1 MNFKVAHFFPPMTR
15 ILGVLIFVI
24 GVIGIITN
32 GIQVIFIAL
41 IGVAIVFSTKGV
53 KIDVSSNK
61 LKEYNSFFFIK
72 FGKWQSL
79 DVFPH
84 ITVLEITE
92 KTSVSS
98 HTTLVSASS
107 REMVYRIT
115 LLSKDHYQKLLLLQ
129 FKDEEKAHQETEKL
143 ADLLGLEKVVFSP
156 GAYVD

>member
-24 GVIGIITN
+24 GIIGIVTN
-32 GIQVIFIAL
+32 GLQVIFIAL
-41 IGVAIVFSTKGV
+41 IGFAIVFSTKGV
-53 KIDVSSNK
+53 LIDVTNNK

-72 FGKWQSL
+72 FGKWQSF
-79 DVFPH
+79 DKFPH

-98 HTTLVSASS
+98 HTTLVRASS

-115 LLSKDHYQKLLLLQ
+115 LLSKSHYQKLLLQQL
-129 FKDEEKAHQETEKL
+129 KDKEKAHQETEKL
-143 ADLLGLEKVVFSP
+143 ADLIGLRKVTFSP

>member
-1 MNFKVAHFFPPMTR
+1 MTR

-24 GVIGIITN
+24 GIIGIVTN
-32 GIQVIFIAL
+32 GLQVIFIAL
-41 IGVAIVFSTKGV
+41 IGFAIVFSTKGV
-53 KIDVSSNK
+53 LIDVTNNK

-72 FGKWQSL
+72 FGKWQSF
-79 DVFPH
+79 DKFPH

-115 LLSKDHYQKLLLLQ
+115 LLSKSHYQKLLLQQL
-129 FKDEEKAHQETEKL
+129 KDKEKAHQETEKL
-143 ADLLGLEKVVFSP
+143 ADLIGLRKVTFSP

>member
-1 MNFKVAHFFPPMTR
+1 MDFKVANFFPPMTR

-24 GVIGIITN
+24 GVVGVITN

-41 IGVAIVFSTKGV
+41 IGFAIVFSTKGV
-53 KIDVSSNK
+53 LIDVSDNK

-72 FGKWQSL
+72 FGKWQSF
-79 DVFPH
+79 DKFPH

-115 LLSKDHYQKLLLLQ
+115 LLSKSHYQKLLLQQL
-129 FKDEEKAHQETEKL
+129 KDKEKAHQETEKL
-143 ADLLGLEKVVFSP
+143 ADLIGLKKVVFSP
-156 GAYVD
+156 GAYLD